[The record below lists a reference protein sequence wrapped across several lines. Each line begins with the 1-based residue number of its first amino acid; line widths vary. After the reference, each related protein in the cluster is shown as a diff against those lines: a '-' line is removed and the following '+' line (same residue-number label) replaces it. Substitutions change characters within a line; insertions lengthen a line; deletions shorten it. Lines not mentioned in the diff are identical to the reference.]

1 MTDIQDPDL
10 SRIILEENMR
20 AYYSRTENKRKLDE
34 MGELVRMENLFASS
48 KVAAIHMSWADI
60 KSSMG

>member
-34 MGELVRMENLFASS
+34 MGELVRMENLFASR
-48 KVAAIHMSWADI
+48 KVAAIHMSLADI
-60 KSSMG
+60 KSSIR